1 MYENMLV
8 ELPFA
13 SFFLCKLLSLT
24 NTDVDINHLESLD
37 PEMYRCA
44 LDSEQNVVTNQ
55 HRPWR
60 FKRLTRSCVEESKDL
75 HGRAT
80 CVETRAWKHTRAEE
94 RSKRCFH
101 ACRATACVIQSA
113 GEEAGD

>member
-44 LDSEQNVVTNQ
+44 LDSKQNVVTNQ
-55 HRPWR
+55 HRPRR

-75 HGRAT
+75 RGRAT
-80 CVETRAWKHTRAEE
+80 CLETYTRRGAQAV
-94 RSKRCFH
+94 RGVSTRVARTRMSFKAPGR
-101 ACRATACVIQSA
+101 
-113 GEEAGD
+113 GW

>member
-1 MYENMLV
+1 MLV

-44 LDSEQNVVTNQ
+44 LNLKKNVCVVCKYRQAKALIRTAIYNKVCEFQVGFQSFKQVQLEHEPEIYVT
-55 HRPWR
+55 
-60 FKRLTRSCVEESKDL
+60 L
-75 HGRAT
+75 
-80 CVETRAWKHTRAEE
+80 
-94 RSKRCFH
+94 
-101 ACRATACVIQSA
+101 VIH
-113 GEEAGD
+113 